1 MSPLVSVVIPTY
13 NHADFLKLSLAS
25 VVNQTYSNW
34 EAIIIDNH
42 SDDNTDEIVSSFR
55 DSRIR
60 LTKIKNNGVISAS
73 RNMGIREAKGDWIS
87 FLDSDDLWFP
97 NKLER
102 MVFEI
107 GKLKG
112 EIDVLCN
119 DEHMVRINTKEKT
132 ILKYGPFEDDFYRK
146 MLFYGNR
153 LSTSATTIRKSFLKE
168 KELLFSENPEFVTV
182 EDYDFW
188 LRLAKAKAKF
198 LFIPEVLGEYTI
210 HGSNQSASLERH
222 LNHLE
227 NLIRY
232 HVFHLQ
238 DFEKD
243 KERLWRK
250 FQTKLAF
257 DEAFIRFREKK
268 VVFAVFLIFRTFFGS
283 PSIFW
288 SLMIAKLNSKF

>member
-25 VVNQTYSNW
+25 VVNQTYPHW

-42 SDDNTDEIVSSFR
+42 SNDNTDEVVSSFR

-102 MVFEI
+102 VIFEI
-107 GKLKG
+107 RKLKG

-119 DEHMVRINTKEKT
+119 DEHMVHLKTKKKT
-132 ILKYGPFEDDFYRK
+132 ILNYGPFEDDFYRK

-153 LSTSATTIRKSFLKE
+153 LSTSATTVGKKILKE
-168 KELLFSENPEFVTV
+168 KGLLFSENPEFVTV
-182 EDYDFW
+182 EDYDLW
-188 LRLAKAKAKF
+188 LRLAKEKARF

-210 HGSNQSASLERH
+210 HGFNQSASLERH
-222 LNHLE
+222 LSHLE
-227 NLIRY
+227 NLIQH

-243 KERLWRK
+243 KGRLWK
-250 FQTKLAF
+250 KLQTKLAF
-257 DEAFIRFREKK
+257 DKALVYFREKK
-268 VVFAVFLIFRTFFGS
+268 VLFAILLMFRTFFGS
-283 PSIFW
+283 PSVFL
-288 SLMIAKLNSKF
+288 SLFVAKLNYKF